1 MYLIKKLYNLYRN
14 LRSKYSVAIYK
25 LIYGNAFMVQK
36 DLYVQKDFLVTIEEK
51 GKIKIGQRV
60 FFNNGCSLNSL
71 CGISIEDDCI
81 FGENVK
87 IYDHNHIYT
96 SGNVPINEQGFT
108 MDQVVVGRNTWVA
121 SNVTI
126 LKGIHIGARCVI
138 GANCVVYKDVPDD
151 TLVTSENKLTIRKI
165 VGR

>member
-1 MYLIKKLYNLYRN
+1 MCKKIFSLQSRKKEK
-14 LRSKYSVAIYK
+14 SKLDK
-25 LIYGNAFMVQK
+25 EF
-36 DLYVQKDFLVTIEEK
+36 
-51 GKIKIGQRV
+51 

-108 MDQVVVGRNTWVA
+108 MDQVVVGRNTWIA

-126 LKGIHIGARCVI
+126 LKGVHIGARCVI

>member
-14 LRSKYSVAIYK
+14 LRSKYILAICK
-25 LIYGNAFMVQK
+25 LIYGKAFMAQE
-36 DLYVQKDFLVTIEEK
+36 DLYVQKGFLVTIEEK
-51 GKIKIGQRV
+51 GKIKIGRRV

-71 CGISIEDDCI
+71 CGITIEDDCI

-96 SGNVPINEQGFT
+96 NGNAPINEQGFT

-126 LKGIHIGARCVI
+126 LKGVHIGARCVI
-138 GANCVVYKDVPDD
+138 GANCVVYKDIPDD
-151 TLVTSENKLTIRKI
+151 SLVTLESELAIRKI